1 MRRVSRPER
10 APHEQ
15 RMRVMEALF
24 VPLSLVAGGLL
35 AVQAGANTQL
45 SKATGSPFAA
55 TTIQVVIAV
64 ALLLVVA
71 AATGTIFAIRG
82 LPDVPWWHAT
92 GGIATAIYVA
102 STILL
107 FPRLGAVVA
116 VGLFI
121 TGQMLASLG
130 LDTFGVL
137 GVLRQ
142 PADAAT
148 IIGTIAVLVGAAAI
162 VFGQKDATRELSVS
176 KLGWI
181 LLALLAGAVLPV
193 QGAINGLLRH
203 DIGAPF
209 VVGAISFAVAT
220 LSMVL
225 VLLATLVV
233 TDAPK
238 PQLSGLARMPWWGWL
253 GAFCGATYVTTV
265 FTAIPVIGTAA
276 AVGLT
281 VAGQQIASLFVDRYG
296 WFRLPQREISAL
308 RSAGVAL
315 LLIGVGVIQMF

>member
-1 MRRVSRPER
+1 
-10 APHEQ
+10 
-15 RMRVMEALF
+15 MEAVF
-24 VPLSLVAGGLL
+24 VPLSLLAGGLL

-55 TTIQVVIAV
+55 TTIQVVIAGV
-64 ALLLVVA
+64 LLLIAA
-71 AATGTIFAIRG
+71 AATGTIFAFGG
-82 LPDVPWWHAT
+82 LPNAPWWHAI

-107 FPRLGAVVA
+107 FPRLGAVVT

-121 TGQMLASLG
+121 AGQMLASLS
-130 LDTFGVL
+130 LDTLGVL
-137 GVLRQ
+137 GVPRQ
-142 PADAAT
+142 PPET
-148 IIGTIAVLVGAAAI
+148 LVIIGTVAVLTGAAAI
-162 VFGQKDATRELSVS
+162 VFGQKGATSELSTG

-193 QGAINGLLRH
+193 QGAINGLLRS

-209 VVGAISFAVAT
+209 VVGTISFAVAT
-220 LSMVL
+220 LSMAV
-225 VLLATLVV
+225 VLLITIAL

-238 PQLSGLARMPWWGWL
+238 LKLAGLAKMPWWGWL
-253 GAFCGATYVTTV
+253 GAVCGATYVTTV

-296 WFRLPQREISAL
+296 WFRLPQREISGM
-308 RSAGVAL
+308 RFGGVAL
-315 LLIGVGVIQMF
+315 LLIGVAIIQTF

>member
-1 MRRVSRPER
+1 
-10 APHEQ
+10 
-15 RMRVMEALF
+15 MEILF
-24 VPLSLVAGGLL
+24 IPLSLLAGGLL

-45 SKATGSPFAA
+45 SRATGSPFAA
-55 TTIQVVIAV
+55 TTIQVLIAGT
-64 ALLLVVA
+64 LLLVVA
-71 AATGTIFAIRG
+71 AAAGTVLAFG
-82 LPDVPWWHAT
+82 SLPDVPWWHAV

-107 FPRLGAVVA
+107 FPRLGAVVT

-121 TGQMLASLG
+121 AGQMLASLA

-137 GVLRQ
+137 GVPRQ
-142 PADAAT
+142 PPDPAT
-148 IIGTIAVLVGAAAI
+148 IIGTLAVLAGTTAI
-162 VFGQKDATRELSVS
+162 VFGQRGATRELSAS

-193 QGAINGLLRH
+193 QGAINGLLRS

-209 VVGAISFAVAT
+209 VVGTISFAVAT
-220 LSMVL
+220 LAMAV
-225 VLLATLVV
+225 VLLITLIL

-238 PQLSGLARMPWWGWL
+238 PKLAGLTKMPWWGWL

-276 AVGLT
+276 AIGLT

-296 WFRLPQREISAL
+296 WFRLPKRELSAL
-308 RSAGVAL
+308 RYGGVAL
-315 LLIGVGVIQMF
+315 LLVGVGLIQIF